1 MSFALPHQVNQ
12 TNAEKITKRG
22 SEALTKDYQVDCSAL
37 SDFDSSVLAVLLAW
51 RRQLQKRNQSL
62 VVLNPPAKLKVLA
75 GVYGVTDLLGLQ

>member
-1 MSFALPHQVNQ
+1 MSFALPQQVTQ
-12 TNAEKITKRG
+12 ANAGEITKQG
-22 SEALTKDYQVDCSAL
+22 SLTLAQTGRVDCSAL

-51 RRQLQKRNQSL
+51 RRQLQECNQSL

>member
-1 MSFALPHQVNQ
+1 MSFALPHQVTQ
-12 TNAEKITKRG
+12 TNAGEITKQG
-22 SEALTKDYQVDCSAL
+22 SLVLARTGQVDCSAL

-51 RRQLQKRNQSL
+51 RRQLQERNQSL